1 METRNIID
9 DLKKNDLISY
19 NYLFSNEDE
28 KFGVVIDVKEDLNF
42 GFVVEVLNKDGKIS
56 LPASI
61 IEYRKI

>member
-1 METRNIID
+1 MEIRNIID

-28 KFGVVIDVKEDLNF
+28 KFGVVICVKEDLNF
-42 GFVVEVLNKDGKIS
+42 GFVVEVLNEDGKIS